1 MSSGVDLY
9 RTHSDEHKSLG
20 LHHQTIAIGLLKKG
34 LERNHDSVITDE
46 LTLAIALLMQGRELP
61 QFRAANLTG
70 ELYGSFRPL
79 LQHLQWLSCVGGT
92 EKIAVHKLMLRR
104 AIDEKGGL
112 ARLQFPNMAE
122 WLQ

>member
-9 RTHSDEHKSLG
+9 RTHSNEHESLG
-20 LHHQTIAIGLLKKG
+20 LHHQTIAIGLLKQS
-34 LERNHDSVITDE
+34 LERNHNSVITDE

-61 QFRAANLTG
+61 QFRSANITG
-70 ELYGSFRPL
+70 KLYGSFRPL

-92 EKIAVHKLMLRR
+92 EKITVHKLMLRR